1 MLSYIL
7 DIIIKKIM
15 ESDKAVVIQ
24 RNEKFNTRIPVHVV
38 HRQFPYKYYLKI
50 IGNNS
55 LGDVIAVVS
64 NTELD
69 TKLLNRVNMTTDD
82 ALISKRFALEDEH
95 IGYRTELLSIMEVK
109 NMSVYV
115 FEQSKYER

>member
-1 MLSYIL
+1 M
-7 DIIIKKIM
+7 
-15 ESDKAVVIQ
+15 VIH
-24 RNEKFNTRIPVHVV
+24 RNKKFNNKIPVHMI

-69 TKLLNRVNMTTDD
+69 TKLLNRINMTIDD
-82 ALISKRFALEDEH
+82 ALINKRFAFEDEH
-95 IGYRTELLSIMEVK
+95 IGYKTELVSIMEVK